1 MTINAH
7 TANRPFSR
15 APGAQS
21 CRLGSKGRAAECFL
35 RLAFFHTL
43 LWTLSG
49 PCKHWGAFDV
59 AAAGC
64 GRLLMDIYQIR
75 SRSYCATRMF
85 FFFFLNLW
93 LFETMDAHFW
103 KWSMD
108 DKLHTVRAPW
118 FFSPLFYLLLIS
130 EQGCQ
135 ASRHLQN
142 KSHSLLKFSSL
153 SLFIAESHL
162 IYYIY
167 TDLVDEGQSKIFL
180 FLLKDCFFYHTS
192 SYIQHILIFSNWN
205 QLWWQKL
212 HED

>member
-85 FFFFLNLW
+85 FFFFESVALW
-93 LFETMDAHFW
+93 DHRCT
-103 KWSMD
+103 
-108 DKLHTVRAPW
+108 
-118 FFSPLFYLLLIS
+118 
-130 EQGCQ
+130 
-135 ASRHLQN
+135 
-142 KSHSLLKFSSL
+142 LLKMIYGWQTAHSPCTMVLFTPVLPVAHIWTGLSSL
-153 SLFIAESHL
+153 QAFAKQITPFTW
-162 IYYIY
+162 I
-167 TDLVDEGQSKIFL
+167 
-180 FLLKDCFFYHTS
+180 
-192 SYIQHILIFSNWN
+192 
-205 QLWWQKL
+205 
-212 HED
+212 